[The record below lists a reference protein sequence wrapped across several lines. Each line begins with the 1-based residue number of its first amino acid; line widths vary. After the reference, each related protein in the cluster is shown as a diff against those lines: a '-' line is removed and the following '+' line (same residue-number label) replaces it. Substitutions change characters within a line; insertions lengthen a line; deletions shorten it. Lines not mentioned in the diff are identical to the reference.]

1 MKTSLKLAATL
12 VNLLIKVEKQSINYL
27 EVLAHKAD
35 SPQLKTQLISF
46 ISGNRKKIKHLRQLP
61 DQMNLAVEVGSID
74 GAKSIISEGFQL
86 MEKYPSS
93 TYRDGTILHTAI
105 LLSHYKL
112 GKYRLL
118 LRHCQLLKKEYE
130 AYLIQ
135 ASMAEE
141 EAILARLMKL
151 LDANI
156 RSSISVFPL
165 QTTTSEPALSTSV

>member
-12 VNLLIKVEKQSINYL
+12 VNLLIKVERQSIDYL

-35 SPQLKTQLISF
+35 SPQLKAQLLSF
-46 ISGNRKKIKHLRQLP
+46 ISGNRKKIKHLKQLP

-74 GAKSIISEGFQL
+74 GAKGIISEGFQL
-86 MEKYPSS
+86 IEKYPSS
-93 TYRDGTILHTAI
+93 TYRDGTILHTTI
-105 LLSHYKL
+105 LLSQHKL

-118 LRHCQLLKKEYE
+118 LRHCQLLRKEYE
-130 AYLIQ
+130 VYLIQ

-141 EAILARLMKL
+141 EAILTRLMKL

-156 RSSISVFPL
+156 RSSIPVFPL
-165 QTTTSEPALSTSV
+165 RARTSEPVLSTSL